1 MKANL
6 EFVDGTSAEVENAFW
21 EALGGR
27 PAQIAPAKPDEVPA
41 GTEEERL
48 KYALWHVSDA
58 TGSMETTEVTERPL
72 TRAHLND
79 ADSYI
84 LELYD
89 AVYVWQG
96 KDASAKEKYAGMKI
110 AKEFVK
116 KNNKPA
122 GTKISRIPQGT
133 EDSTFK
139 SFFDGFYPALQQDF
153 SGHASTEAQDMSEL
167 TQQQVKAKQLMFDK
181 LGPIDRVEKKVY
193 VVENDWTTLTPI
205 TDPREEGLFFAE
217 SCYVIHLKS
226 AQHEYHINWLGPRVM
241 SEHTSKMS
249 DAITALTGGVLTSEM
264 TRMRVKKGHEDEGLL
279 AFFPRGFL
287 ILDEERVPLDEWRA
301 KVYAS
306 GTMFRVQAPFG
317 DGERAIE
324 QNSRS
329 SQYLNSGDS
338 FSVVMPELAGGFVW
352 QGQGSSDA
360 EKVAADRVFELL
372 NSALGASMSASE
384 LAEGSETAEF
394 WDSIGG

>member
-6 EFVDGTSAEVENAFW
+6 EFVDGSSAEVENAFW

-27 PAQIAPAKPDEVPA
+27 PAQIAPAKPDEPPA

-48 KYALWHVSDA
+48 RYALWHVSDA

-110 AKEFVK
+110 AKDFVK

-139 SFFDGFYPALQQDF
+139 SFFDGFYPALQ
-153 SGHASTEAQDMSEL
+153 
-167 TQQQVKAKQLMFDK
+167 
-181 LGPIDRVEKKVY
+181 
-193 VVENDWTTLTPI
+193 
-205 TDPREEGLFFAE
+205 
-217 SCYVIHLKS
+217 
-226 AQHEYHINWLGPRVM
+226 
-241 SEHTSKMS
+241 
-249 DAITALTGGVLTSEM
+249 
-264 TRMRVKKGHEDEGLL
+264 
-279 AFFPRGFL
+279 
-287 ILDEERVPLDEWRA
+287 
-301 KVYAS
+301 
-306 GTMFRVQAPFG
+306 
-317 DGERAIE
+317 
-324 QNSRS
+324 
-329 SQYLNSGDS
+329 
-338 FSVVMPELAGGFVW
+338 
-352 QGQGSSDA
+352 
-360 EKVAADRVFELL
+360 
-372 NSALGASMSASE
+372 
-384 LAEGSETAEF
+384 
-394 WDSIGG
+394 